1 MVYGVVSLPDTDHPG
16 LNIKYGLHFFR
27 SYFLDGAFCAM
38 SMIKE
43 DVIRLL
49 DSQGIHYDL
58 AEHGPVY
65 TIEEIDAL
73 KLANADGIA
82 KNLFIRD
89 DKKRQYFL
97 LTMQK
102 DRRADLKQLQACLG
116 TRKLSLA
123 SEADLGSILGLI
135 KGTVTPLGV
144 LNDQEHR
151 VTVLLDTAFQ
161 GRLIGVHLNTNTA
174 TVWLRTDDLFYL
186 IEQHGNAVR
195 WIEI

>member
-1 MVYGVVSLPDTDHPG
+1 
-16 LNIKYGLHFFR
+16 
-27 SYFLDGAFCAM
+27 M

-43 DVIRLL
+43 DVLRLL
-49 DSQGIHYDL
+49 DSQGIRYDL

-73 KLANADGIA
+73 QLTNADCIA

-97 LTMQK
+97 LTVQK
-102 DRRADLKQLQACLG
+102 DKRADLKQLQARLG
-116 TRKLSLA
+116 TRKLSFA
-123 SEADLGSILGLI
+123 SEADLGSILGLT
-135 KGTVTPLGV
+135 KGEVTPLGV

-151 VTVLLDTAFQ
+151 VTVLLDAAFQ
-161 GRLIGVHLNTNTA
+161 GKLIGVHPNTNTA
-174 TVWLRTDDLFYL
+174 TVWLQADDLFQL
-186 IEQHGNAVR
+186 IEQNGNMVQ

>member
-1 MVYGVVSLPDTDHPG
+1 
-16 LNIKYGLHFFR
+16 
-27 SYFLDGAFCAM
+27 M

-43 DVIRLL
+43 DILRLL
-49 DSQGIHYDL
+49 DSQGVRYDL

-73 KLANADGIA
+73 QLTNADCIA

-97 LTMQK
+97 LTVQK
-102 DRRADLKQLQACLG
+102 DKRADLKQLQARLG
-116 TRKLSLA
+116 TRKLSFA
-123 SEADLGSILGLI
+123 SEADLGSILGLT
-135 KGTVTPLGV
+135 KGEVTPLGV

-151 VTVLLDTAFQ
+151 VTVLLDAAFQ
-161 GRLIGVHLNTNTA
+161 DNMIGVHPNTNTA
-174 TVWLRTDDLFYL
+174 TVWLQAGDLFHL
-186 IEQHGNAVR
+186 IEQHGNMAQ

>member
-1 MVYGVVSLPDTDHPG
+1 
-16 LNIKYGLHFFR
+16 
-27 SYFLDGAFCAM
+27 M

-43 DVIRLL
+43 DIFRLL
-49 DSQGIHYDL
+49 DAQGIHYDL

-73 KLANADGIA
+73 KLANADRIA

-102 DRRADLKQLQACLG
+102 DKRADLRQLQTRLG
-116 TRKLSLA
+116 TRKLSFA
-123 SEADLGSILGLI
+123 SEADLNSILGLS
-135 KGTVTPLGV
+135 KGQVTPFGV
-144 LNDQEHR
+144 LNDQEHL
-151 VTVLLDTAFQ
+151 VTVLLDTALQ
-161 GRLIGVHLNTNTA
+161 NGLVGIHPNTNTA
-174 TVWLRTDDLFYL
+174 TLWIQSGDLFRL
-186 IEQHGNAVR
+186 IEHHGNAVQ